1 MHTGKPECH
10 LVHNLLKSL
19 MMKIPIS
26 TESALLSE
34 RTDAPFPLGLASP
47 CSLRHFSGPMMI
59 QEPTGEACCREG
71 TTKAKTECIFSPVYS
86 SLCESCGRPGLWHKG
101 LCWHK

>member
-19 MMKIPIS
+19 IMKIPIS

-47 CSLRHFSGPMMI
+47 CSLRHFSGPMMM
-59 QEPTGEACCREG
+59 
-71 TTKAKTECIFSPVYS
+71 
-86 SLCESCGRPGLWHKG
+86 KG
-101 LCWHK
+101 LKTKHFGELLKEMKILTVCLGRFRRVSWLEDRVKTNK

>member
-47 CSLRHFSGPMMI
+47 CSFHHFSGPMMM
-59 QEPTGEACCREG
+59 
-71 TTKAKTECIFSPVYS
+71 
-86 SLCESCGRPGLWHKG
+86 KG
-101 LCWHK
+101 LKTKHFGELLKEMKILTVCLGRFRRVSWLEDRVKTNK